1 MDGYILL
8 ADGLKLK
15 GVLLGPP
22 RTVVGRLV
30 ANTAVVGFQE
40 MATDPAYQ
48 GTILAFTYPE
58 VGNVGVAAAFSESP
72 RVQAAGLVVKVLSE
86 YRSHYLSEDD
96 FISMLT
102 RDGLPCLADVDT
114 RGLAVHLREA
124 GEMNAAI
131 VSEKADAAEV
141 QEAIRAM
148 EGHEFLAPEPPALP
162 AGASGARVSVL
173 NLGVRRSQLTQLAAG
188 CSLAVY
194 PHDADA
200 GAILAD
206 SPSAVFISDG
216 PGTAVPPQ
224 QTVDTVGA
232 LLGQVPLFGCGL
244 GHVALGMALGCEPAF
259 LKRGHHGANYPV
271 RDLADGTVEVTQ
283 QRHTVALD
291 RDSVAGSPEA
301 ELLWENINDGTVE
314 GIRAADGS
322 AIGFQSILA
331 APQRG
336 LVNAHIKQ
344 FVKGLR
350 GA

>member
-8 ADGLKLK
+8 ADGLKLE

-22 RTVVGRLV
+22 RTAIGRLV

-72 RVQAAGLVVKVLSE
+72 RVQAAALVVKVLSD

-96 FISMLT
+96 FVSMLAQ
-102 RDGLPCLADVDT
+102 DGLPCLADVDT

-124 GEMNAAI
+124 GEMTAA
-131 VSEKADAAEV
+131 VASEQADVEEV
-141 QEAIRAM
+141 KEAIRAV
-148 EGHEFLAPEPPALP
+148 ESREFLAPEPPAVP
-162 AGASGARVSVL
+162 VGGSGPRVAVL

-188 CSLAVY
+188 CSLAVH

-200 GAILAD
+200 GAVLAD
-206 SPSAVFISDG
+206 SPAAVFISDG
-216 PGTAVPPQ
+216 PGTAVPPLR
-224 QTVDTVGA
+224 TVETVRA

-244 GHVALGMALGCEPAF
+244 GHIALGMALGCEPAF

-271 RDLADGTVEVTQ
+271 RNLADGIVEVTQ
-283 QRHTVALD
+283 QRHTVTLD
-291 RDSVAGSPEA
+291 RDSVTGSPEV

-331 APQRG
+331 APQPG
-336 LVNAHIKQ
+336 LVNAHIRQ
-344 FVKGLR
+344 FVESLR